1 MPRKK
6 RGRPAKRPVGRIDV
20 KLPRALIDEIEKLVE
35 QKLYLSKADFA
46 RSVLR
51 ERLLPS
57 PNAAKRA
64 PESE

>member
-1 MPRKK
+1 MR
-6 RGRPAKRPVGRIDV
+6 A
-20 KLPRALIDEIEKLVE
+20 LPRSLIEQIERLVEQIERLVE

-51 ERLLPS
+51 ESLLPS
-57 PNAAKRA
+57 PSAAERA